1 MNRLT
6 SNCGRSFSLA
16 SGYLCTL
23 SNFDNSS
30 VSAGGD
36 EDVLA
41 VDVDVLLLLVVV
53 DGIMV
58 VLVVVVEFTFSI
70 LSILPKLGRA
80 AEALAPDDDGRLP
93 SLPPLDGFFAFIVVA
108 LWPPGVVWNCAGG
121 VSFFCEMSASV
132 FVISNEP
139 LITDCVTA
147 RGGAGEL
154 ARLLPINDVVAENL

>member
-16 SGYLCTL
+16 CGYLCTL

-36 EDVLA
+36 EDVL
-41 VDVDVLLLLVVV
+41 LLLLDVV

-93 SLPPLDGFFAFIVVA
+93 NLPPLDGFFTFIVVA